1 MSEREQVEVGAADV
15 ESLAAKL
22 ETLVAG
28 LNVREQAILGH
39 VLQTAAES
47 ASEVSGYA
55 AVGFSPGIALDLAG
69 AAGIR
74 DVSAKVK
81 LHDLS
86 ITKKIDKA
94 SPSLFL

>member
-1 MSEREQVEVGAADV
+1 MSEPEQVEVGASDI
-15 ESLAAKL
+15 ESLAGKL
-22 ETLVAG
+22 ETLFES
-28 LNVREQAILGH
+28 LNEQEQALLSH

-74 DVSAKVK
+74 DVSSKVR
-81 LHDLS
+81 LHDFS
-86 ITKKIDKA
+86 FTKRVDKA
-94 SPSLFL
+94 SPNLFL